1 MSMPVSQQYPE
12 LLHYTTLA
20 GLRGILSSG
29 CLWATDAAFL
39 NDSSEISHFF
49 DERLREL
56 LAEDARQYAIELA
69 RVPKYLARMLNDGG
83 IDKIVGLEVDAWHS
97 TLRRATLAM
106 NRPFVLSLSGPSDER
121 VQHSGLL
128 SQWRGYGV
136 DGGYALVFDSYK
148 LESMLRAEATAHHFM
163 HVQIGDVYYHGIDP
177 KIQPATPDVAEYEEI
192 VHQGVRR
199 MMRGGTAEETERF
212 YEAVTALSCLYKHW
226 GFWEEREV
234 RVVVVPASQEVAA
247 AAESQAPPQKE
258 VYFLNRGERKVPY
271 IELFSGV
278 RLPDGIAPLPIKR
291 VIVGPHTNR
300 EAHAAFVRQELESAG
315 FTAEVVQSRIP
326 YIGR

>member
-1 MSMPVSQQYPE
+1 MPTPVSQQYPE
-12 LLHYTTLA
+12 LLHYTTFA

-56 LAEDARQYAIELA
+56 IAEDAGQCALELA
-69 RVPKYLARMLNDGG
+69 RVPQYLERMNRDGG
-83 IDKIVGLEVDAWHS
+83 LERVVGLEVDAWHS
-97 TLRRATLAM
+97 TLRRVTLSM

-128 SQWRGYGV
+128 SQWRGYGG
-136 DGGYALVFDSYK
+136 DGGFAIVFDTQA
-148 LESMLRAEATAHHFM
+148 LEFMLRAEASAHHYM

-177 KIQPATPDVAEYEEI
+177 KIQPATPDVTDYEEV

-234 RVVVVPASQEVAA
+234 RVVAVPASQEVASA
-247 AAESQAPPQKE
+247 GEPQAPPQKE
-258 VYFLNRGERKVPY
+258 VHFFRRGEREVPY
-271 IELFSGV
+271 IELFSAA
-278 RLPDGIAPLPIKR
+278 RLAGAPGPLPIKR
-291 VIVGPHTNR
+291 IIVGPHKNR
-300 EAHAAFVRQELESAG
+300 EVHAESVRQELVSAG
-315 FTAEVVQSRIP
+315 YTAEVVQSRIP

>member
-1 MSMPVSQQYPE
+1 MPTPVSQQYPE

-29 CLWATDAAFL
+29 CLWATDATFL

-56 LAEDARQYAIELA
+56 VAEDARQYAIELA
-69 RVPKYLARMLNDGG
+69 RVPQYLERMIKDGG

-97 TLRRATLAM
+97 TLRRVTLAM

-128 SQWRGYGV
+128 SLWRGYGG
-136 DGGYALVFDSYK
+136 DGGYAIVFDSQR
-148 LESMLRAEATAHHFM
+148 LESMLTAEATAHHYM

-177 KIQPATPDVAEYEEI
+177 RIQPAAPDVAEYEEI

-234 RVVVVPASQEVAA
+234 RVVVVPASHEVAA
-247 AAESQAPPQKE
+247 AGEPHAPPQKE
-258 VYFLNRGERKVPY
+258 VNFPNRGERKVPY
-271 IELFSGV
+271 VELFSAV
-278 RLPDGIAPLPIKR
+278 RLAGAIAPLPIKR
-291 VIVGPHTNR
+291 VIVGPHKDR
-300 EAHAAFVRQELESAG
+300 ELHAESVRQELVSAG
-315 FTAEVVQSRIP
+315 YHAEVVQSQIP